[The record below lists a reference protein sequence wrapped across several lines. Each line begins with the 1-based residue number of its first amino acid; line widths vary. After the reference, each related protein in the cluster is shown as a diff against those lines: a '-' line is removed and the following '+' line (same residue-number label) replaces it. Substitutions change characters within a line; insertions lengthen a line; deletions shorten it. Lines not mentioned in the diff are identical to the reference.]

1 MAKRSLKVV
10 QHLERTDATLSPA
23 FHLRILAP
31 DTFFI
36 IQKLISAE
44 RRLLTTG
51 IPHPG
56 GWLFAGGFLPTAGN
70 RLFTPALLV
79 PFSGE
84 FIAVQAGLEAQ
95 EDEVGEGED
104 DLGGDDDEDLENGE
118 KAAQLYSGDEKAG
131 GRYLKGHEGRANK
144 AAKHCIA
151 TYMYC
156 KYTTCVWKKPHP
168 IY

>member
-1 MAKRSLKVV
+1 MAKRSLQVV
-10 QHLERTDATLSPA
+10 QHLEGTNATLSPA

-36 IQKLISAE
+36 FRELISAE
-44 RRLLTTG
+44 RRLHTAG

-56 GWLFAGGFLPTAGN
+56 GWLFAGGYLPTVGN
-70 RLFTPALLV
+70 RLFSPSLIV
-79 PFSGE
+79 PFSGK
-84 FIAVQAGLEAQ
+84 FVAVQAGLEAQ

-104 DLGGDDDEDLENGE
+104 DLGGNDDKDLENGE
-118 KAAQLYSGDEKAG
+118 KAAQLYGGDEKAG
-131 GRYLKGHEGRANK
+131 GRHLKGHEGRANK

-156 KYTTCVWKKPHP
+156 KYVH
-168 IY
+168 YM